1 MFTDV
6 MLGVRNIKS
15 GGYYLEFCSSCKGLM
30 VPKNSKKGITLVC
43 GKCGHELKKFTAT
56 KYKIKES
63 VDRKRRDIAIIEEE
77 KKKTT
82 PDERRYVNDLYGTE
96 TYIGSEE

>member
-1 MFTDV
+1 
-6 MLGVRNIKS
+6 
-15 GGYYLEFCSSCKGLM
+15 M

-43 GKCGHELKKFTAT
+43 RKCGHEIKKFTAK

-63 VDRKRRDIAIIEEE
+63 VSRDKRDILVIEDE

-82 PDERRYVNDLYGTE
+82 KDDRKYITDLYGTE
-96 TYIGSEE
+96 TYQATEE